1 MSNEDFQ
8 ACVEGAASVA
18 AAFATQR
25 EGGTPAEWA
34 TATLDVFTRVL
45 DAALERAPADDELE
59 LDEDEEEAE

>member
-8 ACVEGAASVA
+8 ACVEGAATVA

-25 EGGTPAEWA
+25 EGGTAAEWA
-34 TATLDVFTRVL
+34 NATLDLFTKTL

-59 LDEDEEEAE
+59 LDEEEEG